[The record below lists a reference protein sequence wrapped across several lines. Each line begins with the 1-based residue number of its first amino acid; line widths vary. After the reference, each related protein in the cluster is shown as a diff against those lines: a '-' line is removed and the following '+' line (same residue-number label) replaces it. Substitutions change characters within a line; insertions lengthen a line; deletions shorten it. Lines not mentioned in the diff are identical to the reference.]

1 VSDCCPIYPDVV
13 VITEIQQTF
22 PGELGPVVGDDRVGD
37 PKAEN
42 DFLDKAYRLLGAD
55 LSQGPSLDPFI
66 EFVDRDK

>member
-1 VSDCCPIYPDVV
+1 
-13 VITEIQQTF
+13 
-22 PGELGPVVGDDRVGD
+22 LGPVVGDDRVWD